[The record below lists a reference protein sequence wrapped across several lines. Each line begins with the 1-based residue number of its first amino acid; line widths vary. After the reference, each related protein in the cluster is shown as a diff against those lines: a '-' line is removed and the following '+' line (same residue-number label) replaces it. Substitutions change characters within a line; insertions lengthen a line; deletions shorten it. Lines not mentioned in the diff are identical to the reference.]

1 VSGLIGDDG
10 HGAASKRHSA
20 RCRSSGPVSRRRA
33 TFYLDNNVSVS
44 TASVRLNV
52 VAQETS
58 TTSEALRTPEQGPNW
73 LQLLLCKKCF
83 EKCAG
88 SAVSDS
94 IPDAQTPAPDPG
106 GVAALLAIAT
116 DAVADERDRGR
127 ALDSKTVSL
136 AGFTGLILSVNGL
149 LAGPIFKQKLGSV
162 GRPLAQVFFFLAMS
176 CLLLA
181 ILLAVVGVLMP
192 QKYRGMG
199 RDQLRDFTS
208 PTVQANDATWVHRSM
223 LGALAVIIGQDRPI
237 NDCKARLIKG
247 VAFFMALAFVL
258 VAGEAATLGLQH
270 VGI

>member
-1 VSGLIGDDG
+1 VPQDEL
-10 HGAASKRHSA
+10 
-20 RCRSSGPVSRRRA
+20 P
-33 TFYLDNNVSVS
+33 
-44 TASVRLNV
+44 
-52 VAQETS
+52 AQ
-58 TTSEALRTPEQGPNW
+58 TPESRPTR
-73 LQLLLCKKCF
+73 LQLLLCRKCF
-83 EKCAG
+83 EQRAQSVTTEPAEDADGTEAK
-88 SAVSDS
+88 
-94 IPDAQTPAPDPG
+94 PDAK

-116 DAVADERDRGR
+116 DAVEDERERGR
-127 ALDSKTVSL
+127 ALDSKTASL

-162 GRPLAQVFFFLAMS
+162 GRPLAQMFFFVAML

-208 PTVQANDATWVHRSM
+208 PVVQANSETWVHQSM
-223 LGALAVIIGQDRPI
+223 LGALAIIIAQDRPL
-237 NDCKARLIKG
+237 NDCKARLTKG
-247 VAFFMALAFVL
+247 VALFLALAFVL